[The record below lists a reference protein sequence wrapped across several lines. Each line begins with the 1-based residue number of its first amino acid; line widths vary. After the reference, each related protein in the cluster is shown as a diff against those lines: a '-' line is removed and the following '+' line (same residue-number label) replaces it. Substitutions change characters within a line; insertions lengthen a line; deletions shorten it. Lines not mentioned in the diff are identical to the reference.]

1 MKRILTCC
9 TCLFCSV
16 SAFAFQITRVL
27 EETICKDSLYA
38 QKLPFPVGADLAEPD
53 TISENLF
60 NELGSLPAS
69 ETTLLLS
76 SSGKEPRYLAI
87 GGSLTAG
94 VRNGGLYRFAQLT
107 SYPGLIARQMA
118 MQDFAQPLFGRGE
131 ANGSEYFKRTRT
143 NPFPTFQK
151 VAGSSAIIQREPLT
165 FNAYSGRVDNVGLP
179 FAGLSA
185 FGDRQDWRH
194 NCDLIPSIPY
204 DFQYRHF
211 FRRYLSESDNS
222 QWDTSVLDYAL
233 SQKSDLCTIEL
244 GIDDFIVYATTGG
257 YQTSSLPFAAT
268 NEEGNPL
275 IQLLIALKNADTKVI
290 LSTVPDIIDF
300 PYFHLVTPSQTDN
313 IQPLRPI
320 GSPHFSGTGLP
331 DLGDAWYNELS
342 SGNFTANPSIQANTF
357 PQLNVSANGGNH
369 NHHHR

>member
-369 NHHHR
+369 NHQHR